1 MEIKDGIYY
10 NNGRELNPSIISKV
24 RYALGLKKEKPA
36 NQRTCTQDYW
46 NELVTIFGKHY
57 KVGKEKIEK
66 AKRSRIY
73 K

>member
-10 NNGRELNPSIISKV
+10 NKGHELNPSIISKA
-24 RYALGLKKEKPA
+24 RYALGIKKEKPV
-36 NQRTCTQDYW
+36 NQRTCTPAYW
-46 NELVTIFGKHY
+46 VELVTIFGKHY